1 METRQNQ
8 PTVLLH
14 TATTPGLSPPAQHS
28 FEENPIADE
37 QIRADLNE
45 PLRRIMRQLQ
55 V

>member
-1 METRQNQ
+1 MEKRQNQ

-14 TATTPGLSPPAQHS
+14 TTTPGLSPPAQHS

-45 PLRRIMRQLQ
+45 PLRRIMKQLQ